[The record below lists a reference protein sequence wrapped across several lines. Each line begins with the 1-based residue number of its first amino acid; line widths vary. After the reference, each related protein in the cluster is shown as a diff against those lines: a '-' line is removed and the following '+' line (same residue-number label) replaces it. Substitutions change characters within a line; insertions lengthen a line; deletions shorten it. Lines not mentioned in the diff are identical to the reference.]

1 MKFSFEINLSD
12 SDYFD
17 FNKFIIYHK
26 RKQLIN
32 LSRLIICLLYVI
44 FALFFA
50 LIVKQGPLLVFA
62 EGIWLLAAIL
72 LFVFTK
78 QQFISSIK
86 KEIKSFKKKGKQ
98 LYSPVSYMEFYD
110 DFFCETTENEKNEL
124 KYEAIESVSIIKE
137 KTIYLHKNDALAFI
151 LPISSFISKEQYDAF
166 IDFIKTKCPK
176 IYFYEKI

>member
-32 LSRLIICLLYVI
+32 LSRLIVAIMYFV

-50 LIVKQGPLLVFA
+50 LWLKDGPILILA
-62 EGIWLLAAIL
+62 EVIWLLAAVL

-78 QQFISSIK
+78 QHHLLSVK
-86 KEIKSFKKKGKQ
+86 KQIKSFKKKGKQ

-124 KYEAIESVSIIKE
+124 KYEAIESVSIIKG
-137 KTIYLHKNDALAFI
+137 KIIYLHKNDAINFLIPVICFETNEQYAAFI
-151 LPISSFISKEQYDAF
+151 S
-166 IDFIKTKCPK
+166 FIKTKCPK
-176 IYFYEKI
+176 IDFYDKV